1 MYGFARTP
9 TTDNNYTSIPYIDPN
24 SVSSDVAI
32 YTIGDNLTVYSG
44 IDRSLWYVY
53 ITIEYTKTTD

>member
-1 MYGFARTP
+1 MYGFARTS